1 MKDLGIVQ
9 GSKEQAQPLIV
20 GTDTVYVH
28 TDIEKVEQT
37 EENAVDDLYSYHE
50 IQYSKDEY
58 IKIISEKNAS
68 LESQIEATQEAVD
81 YLLLNTGA

>member
-37 EENAVDDLYSYHE
+37 EENAVNDLYSYHE